1 MIEIRSLGKTFTTS
15 DGAVRAIDG
24 VDLTVA
30 DKEFFVLLGLSGSG
44 KTTLLRCA
52 AGLEKPEAGEII
64 FGGRLMSS
72 AARGVFV
79 PPEDRAVGMVF
90 QSYAVWPHMTVFDNV
105 AFPLANGKKR
115 MARARLRERVMSAL
129 DLVQLAAYAERPVP
143 FLSGGQQQRVA
154 LARAL
159 AVEPEVLLMDEPL
172 SNLDARL
179 REEVRD
185 EIRALAKKLGI
196 TVLYVTH
203 DQVEAMAL
211 ADRIAVM
218 SGGKILEVGA
228 PEALYHFPQS
238 RSVADF
244 LGAMN
249 AFPGTVEDSRSI
261 RTALGVVSCVVPE
274 GMGKE
279 VIVAIRPE
287 DLLVSREANGA
298 LNAFPAEVESRL
310 FLGDVTVY
318 HLAAGGAKVRFKTT
332 ADPGFTPRGRVYLN
346 LPAEKVRVF
355 PK

>member
-1 MIEIRSLGKTFTTS
+1 
-15 DGAVRAIDG
+15 
-24 VDLTVA
+24 
-30 DKEFFVLLGLSGSG
+30 
-44 KTTLLRCA
+44 
-52 AGLEKPEAGEII
+52 
-64 FGGRLMSS
+64 MSS
-72 AARGVFV
+72 AARRIFV

-115 MARARLRERVMSAL
+115 LVRSRLRERVMSAL
-129 DLVQLAAYAERPVP
+129 DLVQLSAFAERPVP

-185 EIRALAKKLGI
+185 EIRGLANKLGI

-218 SGGKILEVGA
+218 SGGKILEIGA
-228 PEALYHFPQS
+228 PEALYHSPQS

-249 AFPGTVEDSRSI
+249 AFPGAVLDRRSI
-261 RTALGVVSCVVPE
+261 RTALGVVSCAVPE
-274 GMGKE
+274 GTGQE
-279 VIVAIRPE
+279 AIVAIRPE

-298 LNAFPAEVESRL
+298 SNSFPAEVESRL

-318 HLAAGGAKVRFKTT
+318 HLAAGGVKVRFKTT
-332 ADPGFTPRGRVYLN
+332 ADPGFEPGGRIYLR
-346 LPAEKVRVF
+346 LPPEKVRVF